1 MKFKASPA
9 IFLASVLC
17 FLLPFITVS
26 CGGQKVGS
34 FSGLQLATG
43 TTVNQP
49 QMFGPAQSEKVESEP
64 MATIAILCAVAGL
77 GLSFLRR
84 MPLAPAI
91 AAAIGAMSLFLM
103 KSRLDDKIVK
113 QGQGVLQVDY
123 NVGYSLAVLLLIA
136 GAAWNAYL
144 YIDGRKTGVPVLAG
158 APAVL
163 HPLQS
168 SAPAVQATV
177 SCSSC
182 GAMTKPGKFCGSCG
196 KPMATAS

>member
-9 IFLASVLC
+9 IFLASILC

-84 MPLAPAI
+84 RSGGKQLANSTVNATRLTSPAI
-91 AAAIGAMSLFLM
+91 
-103 KSRLDDKIVK
+103 
-113 QGQGVLQVDY
+113 
-123 NVGYSLAVLLLIA
+123 N
-136 GAAWNAYL
+136 
-144 YIDGRKTGVPVLAG
+144 
-158 APAVL
+158 
-163 HPLQS
+163 
-168 SAPAVQATV
+168 
-177 SCSSC
+177 
-182 GAMTKPGKFCGSCG
+182 
-196 KPMATAS
+196 

>member
-34 FSGLQLATG
+34 FSGR
-43 TTVNQP
+43 NRRRHHWNHR
-49 QMFGPAQSEKVESEP
+49 QMFGPGQSEKVESEA

-91 AAAIGAMSLFLM
+91 AAAIGAMSLF
-103 KSRLDDKIVK
+103 
-113 QGQGVLQVDY
+113 
-123 NVGYSLAVLLLIA
+123 
-136 GAAWNAYL
+136 
-144 YIDGRKTGVPVLAG
+144 P
-158 APAVL
+158 
-163 HPLQS
+163 
-168 SAPAVQATV
+168 
-177 SCSSC
+177 
-182 GAMTKPGKFCGSCG
+182 
-196 KPMATAS
+196 

>member
-123 NVGYSLAVLLLIA
+123 NVDTHSL
-136 GAAWNAYL
+136 
-144 YIDGRKTGVPVLAG
+144 
-158 APAVL
+158 
-163 HPLQS
+163 
-168 SAPAVQATV
+168 
-177 SCSSC
+177 SCY
-182 GAMTKPGKFCGSCG
+182 
-196 KPMATAS
+196 